1 MKFLL
6 TLYIC
11 SAITGTCIVPIQ
23 DPYTYPKEFNT
34 HYECV
39 RAGLTE
45 SYEIL
50 YAEKFFTE
58 ESITEYELYPKFGCD
73 KTLIKGNDI

>member
-1 MKFLL
+1 MKFVL

-11 SAITGTCIVPIQ
+11 SIITKDCVIPVQ
-23 DPYTYPKEFNT
+23 APYLYPKEFNT

-39 RAGLTE
+39 RAGLSE

-58 ESITEYELYPKFGCD
+58 EGITEYKLYPNFTCKE
-73 KTLIKGNDI
+73 IKADDI